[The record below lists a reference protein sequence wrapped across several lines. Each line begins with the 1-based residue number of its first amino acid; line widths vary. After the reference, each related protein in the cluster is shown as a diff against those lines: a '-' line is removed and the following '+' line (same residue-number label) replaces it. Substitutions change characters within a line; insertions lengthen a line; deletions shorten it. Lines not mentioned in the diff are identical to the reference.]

1 MTVPVSSTNSES
13 GSLGRSGHIKPEPE
27 RDPLGLAG
35 GGDQSPSAG
44 DRGDRPGVGGRCWC
58 GRPPPAASRG
68 RLPARSAPARPCG
81 SGGRGA
87 DPTEA
92 AGSASVGWRA
102 GSGAPGDRWAG
113 ASARPIRAVDAAVL
127 DAGNHPASRRRPDR
141 GGAGGWQNRS
151 AAMNGEVRGRSPCG
165 RDLRGGRKS
174 MPAPGSMSG
183 PGSSRSVTCCRTPTP
198 VGFHQGENGAIRG
211 LRVRSAV
218 VEALRPLIWR
228 CPCGEPQTSGSARE
242 DDDSVG
248 TEVVGFGELDC
259 GASTMAPVQDRSC
272 AKVLVETKISPA
284 RVGGRQLVMGVEWH
298 EPIRL
303 SGGRE
308 GVARVNFRTLVSGRL
323 ER

>member
-1 MTVPVSSTNSES
+1 
-13 GSLGRSGHIKPEPE
+13 
-27 RDPLGLAG
+27 
-35 GGDQSPSAG
+35 
-44 DRGDRPGVGGRCWC
+44 
-58 GRPPPAASRG
+58 
-68 RLPARSAPARPCG
+68 
-81 SGGRGA
+81 
-87 DPTEA
+87 
-92 AGSASVGWRA
+92 
-102 GSGAPGDRWAG
+102 
-113 ASARPIRAVDAAVL
+113 
-127 DAGNHPASRRRPDR
+127 
-141 GGAGGWQNRS
+141 
-151 AAMNGEVRGRSPCG
+151 
-165 RDLRGGRKS
+165 